1 MPSQIQLVRYFW
13 LVHPILSGDTPIRNN
28 HLVLRL
34 IHAIQ
39 RKLHNRFYLVDNKI
53 LYHLSHN
60 LSHLQIFESIHGS
73 TDPRKFLSEM
83 DLSSRIFEKF
93 VSKIYSKQ
101 LFIEN
106 IDLKYWRRIENF
118 AKTCDFWEF
127 PEREFLSEI
136 NLRWNERVDL
146 RKNLRSELKIRWTE
160 NNRNIQGQS
169 LAAACT
175 DILRPQMIVQL
186 PTVIIYR

>member
-1 MPSQIQLVRYFW
+1 M
-13 LVHPILSGDTPIRNN
+13 
-28 HLVLRL
+28 
-34 IHAIQ
+34 
-39 RKLHNRFYLVDNKI
+39 
-53 LYHLSHN
+53 
-60 LSHLQIFESIHGS
+60 SHLQIFESIHGS

-175 DILRPQMIVQL
+175 DILRPQMIVQ
-186 PTVIIYR
+186 PSTVIILTDGHLGKLICRSNWPLFRI